1 MFVGRI
7 ALGVALCLAW
17 CLDAQAQTRLI
28 TFEEAESRGALW
40 EVGPVPTGCRVGTP
54 RGSGGAVSALVDI
67 DCQGY
72 VPTTGGRPAATAI
85 VIRLFSR
92 MILEPPWTVQGVA
105 AGYAA
110 TSGAGATVL
119 VIRPGAGA
127 TPATRNAWVEIQ
139 VAPLGATLG
148 TVRVD
153 LRAAPL
159 LSSLPPPLNDC
170 PRPDANERV
179 FSCSSNAD
187 CSSGYSCLSQCANTC
202 RRSN

>member
-1 MFVGRI
+1 MFVDRI

-17 CLDAQAQTRLI
+17 CLGAQAQTRLI
-28 TFEEAESRGALW
+28 TFEEAEARGALW
-40 EVGPVPTGCRVGTP
+40 EVNSVPTGCRVGTP

-72 VPTTGGRPAATAI
+72 VPTTGGRPATTAI

-105 AGYAA
+105 AGYAV

-119 VIRPGAGA
+119 VTRPGAGA
-127 TPATRNAWVEIQ
+127 TPATRNAWTEIQ
-139 VAPLGATLG
+139 VAPLGATQG

-153 LRAAPL
+153 LRAMTPA
-159 LSSLPPPLNDC
+159 LPPPLNSC
-170 PRPDANERV
+170 RVPGANEPI
-179 FSCSSNAD
+179 FYCASSAD
-187 CSSGYSCLSQCANTC
+187 CGAGYSCLPQCGSTC
-202 RRSN
+202 R